1 MRDSF
6 INSIYKATKLN
17 NNVLCMVG
25 DIGAFLLRNYIKD
38 FPSNYY
44 NLGAAEA
51 NMVGVAAG
59 LALSGKIP
67 FVYTITPFITARCY
81 EQIKVDVC
89 YNNANV
95 KIVGVGSGVSY
106 GTMGSTHHSLEDIA
120 IMNALPN
127 MVVISPSDPQEVEEA
142 VMAGMKYTGPTYIR
156 LTLSSIPLD
165 YNRGNFKIGK
175 ARIVK
180 KGTDAA
186 IIATGEMV
194 SIAMDAAETLKK
206 YNINCYVINMH
217 TIKPIDKTLIKKLS
231 RECRAIVSIEEHS
244 VIGGLGSAV
253 SAVLSQ
259 YPKNKALHK
268 IMGFNDVFCKEYSKD
283 KLKIFEK
290 YGLSANHLVKAV
302 LTLRIYDKSNYKK
315 GH

>member
-6 INSIYKATKLN
+6 VNSIYKVTKVN

-59 LALSGKIP
+59 LAMSGKIP

-81 EQIKVDVC
+81 EQIKLDVC
-89 YNNANV
+89 YNGANV
-95 KIVGVGSGVSY
+95 KLVGVGSGVSY

-120 IMNALPN
+120 IMRALPN
-127 MVVISPSDPQEVEEA
+127 MVIISPSDPFEVGEA
-142 VMAGMKYTGPTYIR
+142 VFAAMKYNGPVYIR
-156 LTLSSIPLD
+156 LTLSSNPLD
-165 YNRGNFKIGK
+165 YKRGNFKIGK

-180 KGTDAA
+180 KGRNAA
-186 IIATGEMV
+186 IIATGDMV
-194 SIAMDAAETLKK
+194 SIAKEASEVLKK
-206 YNINCYVINMH
+206 NNINTYVINIH
-217 TIKPIDKTLIKKLS
+217 TIKPIDEALIKKLS
-231 RECRAIVSIEEHS
+231 RECKAIVSIEEHS
-244 VIGGLGSAV
+244 TVGGLGSAI
-253 SAVLSQ
+253 SSIISQ
-259 YPKNKALHK
+259 YPENKARYK

-283 KLKIFEK
+283 KLKIFEE
-290 YGLSANHLVKAV
+290 YGLSTRHLVKTMLA
-302 LTLRIYDKSNYKK
+302 LYHS
-315 GH
+315 